1 MWKLLAGIFLVFSH
15 AQNLIFL
22 WGYGR
27 LSIVEDKVGLGELR
41 RMLDVGEAL
50 EECRPPPLGFR

>member
-1 MWKLLAGIFLVFSH
+1 MKSEVWKLLAGIFLVFSH

-50 EECRPPPLGFR
+50 EE

>member
-1 MWKLLAGIFLVFSH
+1 MEAAGRNIFSFFSCSGS
-15 AQNLIFL
+15 LWGFL

-50 EECRPPPLGFR
+50 EE